1 MKLKHSGEE
10 RRGRAG
16 AMTKRE
22 VLALFLRVLAV
33 FYETGR
39 VFTGGIDKLREEL
52 RQEIARLNS

>member
-1 MKLKHSGEE
+1 
-10 RRGRAG
+10 
-16 AMTKRE
+16 MTKRE

-52 RQEIARLNS
+52 RQEISRLNS